1 MKYGVQLYSLRE
13 TAERE
18 GAEKIL
24 QMVSEAG
31 YDGVEFAGFYGRT
44 PEEMKE
50 LLKKYKLVGISAH
63 IRPEAV
69 EENLPY
75 IDALGI
81 KYVFIPWAGAEEFES
96 AEKYAKFLSE
106 TKKAKALLD
115 ARGVGFGY
123 HNHAHEFENGKDYL
137 KKITDDVA
145 GLKAELDVFWATVA
159 GLDAVGKMKE
169 LEGKLAFVHIKE
181 AAKENAREAA
191 QPVVGEGAVGMPAV
205 FAEAKRQG
213 IEWAVLEVEKFPCGE
228 QEYLSRSFEN
238 MKKLG
243 N

>member
-1 MKYGVQLYSLRE
+1 M
-13 TAERE
+13 
-18 GAEKIL
+18 
-24 QMVSEAG
+24 
-31 YDGVEFAGFYGRT
+31 
-44 PEEMKE
+44 
-50 LLKKYKLVGISAH
+50 
-63 IRPEAV
+63 
-69 EENLPY
+69 
-75 IDALGI
+75 
-81 KYVFIPWAGAEEFES
+81 
-96 AEKYAKFLSE
+96 
-106 TKKAKALLD
+106 
-115 ARGVGFGY
+115 GFGY

-205 FAEAKRQG
+205 FEEAKRQG

>member
-1 MKYGVQLYSLRE
+1 M
-13 TAERE
+13 
-18 GAEKIL
+18 
-24 QMVSEAG
+24 
-31 YDGVEFAGFYGRT
+31 
-44 PEEMKE
+44 
-50 LLKKYKLVGISAH
+50 
-63 IRPEAV
+63 
-69 EENLPY
+69 
-75 IDALGI
+75 
-81 KYVFIPWAGAEEFES
+81 
-96 AEKYAKFLSE
+96 
-106 TKKAKALLD
+106 
-115 ARGVGFGY
+115 GFGY
-123 HNHAHEFENGKDYL
+123 HNHAHEFENGRDYL